1 MYRLMEDIYMTNP
14 LLSISFKGNCG
25 LTGHVVVDSIVN
37 GTSSGGVRI
46 VPDLEIKEV
55 RMLAAEM
62 TLKYAFCGL
71 PRGGAKCGIRM
82 PADFTREQR
91 LAALEDVGRRLRV
104 IISSGIY
111 YPGMDMNCG
120 PEELEA
126 IYRGAGFTVGKVT
139 DTSLYTAVFAAEA
152 VRACADVVFPGQN
165 GPLTLAV
172 EGFGKVASHLAE
184 MLEPERFRI
193 VGLSTVRGAV
203 HHPDGFSLTALRDSR
218 LVHGDALIE
227 HLPGRKL
234 ESTEDALYL
243 PVDILVPAA
252 RVGSIRMGN
261 VGRVEAR
268 CVVSVANAPCA
279 PEALEALHRR
289 KIPVL
294 PGFVGNAGGV
304 LGSSLFDR
312 GVSHPNV
319 QRIAAGPYRQAVSAL
334 LRRSAELGRQP
345 EELARRAA
353 HEIIGAR
360 REGPM
365 SVVAGLRERLARRFT
380 LARRY
385 VYRHAARDCARHFA
399 HVVESIR
406 LMTADTAL

>member
-1 MYRLMEDIYMTNP
+1 MTP
-14 LLSISFKGNCG
+14 LFCISFEGIHG
-25 LTGHVVVDSIVN
+25 SEGHAVIDSLVK

-46 VPDLEIKEV
+46 ASDLEIEEV

-82 PADFTREQR
+82 PANLTRQQK
-91 LAALEDVGRRLRV
+91 LAALEDVGRRLRA

-126 IYRGAGFTVGKVT
+126 IYRGAGFTLGRMT

-152 VRACADVVFPGQN
+152 VRACADAAFPGDN
-165 GPLTLAV
+165 PLTLAV
-172 EGFGKVASHLAE
+172 EGFGKVASHLAA

-203 HHPDGFSLTALRDSR
+203 HHPDGFSLAALRESR
-218 LVHGDALIE
+218 SIHGDALIE

-234 ESTEDALYL
+234 DSMEDVLFL

-261 VGRVEAR
+261 AERVAAR
-268 CVVSVANAPCA
+268 CVVPVANAPCT
-279 PEALEALHRR
+279 PEALETLHRR

-294 PGFVGNAGGV
+294 PGFVCNAGGV

-312 GVSHPNV
+312 GVAHPDV
-319 QRIAAGPYRQAVSAL
+319 QRIAAGPYRQAVTAL
-334 LRRSAELGRQP
+334 LRRSAELGTQP
-345 EELARRAA
+345 AKLARHVA
-353 HEIIGAR
+353 HEVIGAR
-360 REGPM
+360 REEPV
-365 SVVAGLRERLARRFT
+365 SVVGRLRERLTRRFT

-385 VYRHAARDCARHFA
+385 ANRHAARDCARHFA
-399 HVVESIR
+399 DVVDSIHR
-406 LMTADTAL
+406 MTAETALTG